1 MKRLLLL
8 LLFATNALA
17 LEGKWTPQQVLQLD
31 AAWLRKQGL
40 ELPPSRLWDPK
51 RGTGLLAAAIDTNGC
66 SGGFIS
72 AEGLFIT
79 NHHCLFSILQEHA
92 TPQDDIITNGFLA
105 ASRDKELKG
114 STQRVA
120 VPHRFTDVTEKVLA
134 AVPAGATDA
143 ERTKAID
150 RRGTELVAE
159 CEKQPRTRCKMAAFD
174 GGAWYTLFESIDITD
189 VRLVYAPPRAIG
201 EYGGETDNWM
211 WPRHTGDFAI
221 GRAYVDGKP
230 YKPEFFFPISPKG
243 IKPDDFVMVLGY
255 PGITYRALTA
265 AEMGERRDLYFTR
278 RREVYGEWIDLLEK
292 ATAGNPAGEIAVA
305 DNLKTLANRFKN
317 AEGQLAGFKRGSIL
331 EQQQARD
338 EKVLAWAREQPK
350 TAAPHPQPLS
360 PRGGERV
367 AEGRVRGATPDAVAA
382 YEGLAAMIND
392 QKRTWERDFLL
403 GHTYGSTV
411 SPTPLGPKA
420 LYLATT
426 VVRNATELQKPDAE
440 RDPLYMQRNQP
451 TLQAKMRREQKNFF
465 APADKRLLESF
476 VRRAQALPSGQHFE
490 AIDRLFPDAD
500 VAARIDRL
508 YAQTKLFDEGE
519 RMKMLAETPEQLR
532 ARHDPLLDLGF
543 ALDADIRDLGARK
556 EQWDGIISRLRPA
569 WRRAVEAHAG
579 QPIAPDA
586 NSTLRVSFAHVQG
599 YSPRDGV
606 WYQPQTTLSGVVEK
620 DTGAEPFNAP
630 PAILEAAKAKRYG
643 QWKDPRLGDVPVDFL
658 ADADTTGGN
667 SGSPVINGRGE
678 LVGVNFDRVWEN
690 VANDFGYNPAVGRNV
705 NVDIRYLLW
714 ILDQVAHGDG
724 LLRELGVR

>member
-1 MKRLLLL
+1 MKRLALL
-8 LLFATNALA
+8 LLFAANAFA

-51 RGTGLLAAAIDTNGC
+51 RGTGLLAAAIDTSGC

-105 ASRDKELKG
+105 ASREKELKG

-120 VPHRFTDVTEKVLA
+120 VPHRFTDVTAKVLA

-143 ERTKAID
+143 DRAKAID
-150 RRGTELVAE
+150 HRSTELVAE
-159 CEKQPRTRCKMAAFD
+159 CEKQPRMRCKVAAFD

-230 YKPEFFFPISPKG
+230 YKPEFWFPIQPKG

-265 AEMGERRDLYFTR
+265 AEMAERRDLYFTR

-292 ATAGNPAGEIAVA
+292 STAGNSAGEIAVA

-331 EQQQARD
+331 EKQQARD
-338 EKVLAWAREQPK
+338 EKVLAWARKQPK
-350 TAAPHPQPLS
+350 HA
-360 PRGGERV
+360 
-367 AEGRVRGATPDAVAA
+367 DAVAA

-403 GHTYGSTV
+403 GHTYGSSA
-411 SPTPLGPKA
+411 SPTPIGPKA

-426 VVRNATELQKPDAE
+426 VVRNAIELQKPDAE
-440 RDPLYMQRNQP
+440 RDALYMQRNQAS
-451 TLQAKMRREQKNFF
+451 LQAKMRREQKNFF
-465 APADKRLLESF
+465 APADKRLLESW
-476 VRRAQALPSGQHFE
+476 VRRAQALPAGQHFA
-490 AIDRLFPDAD
+490 AIDRLFPGAEGGEEPLSPSAGERVAGGRVRGDAD
-500 VAARIDRL
+500 LAARIDQL
-508 YAQTKLFDEGE
+508 YAQTKLFDESE
-519 RMKMLAETPEQLR
+519 RMKMLAESPEQLR
-532 ARHDPLLDLGF
+532 ARHDPLIDLGF

-556 EQWDGIISRLRPA
+556 EQWDGIVSRLRPA

-586 NSTLRVSFAHVQG
+586 NSTLRVSFAHVKG
-599 YSPRDGV
+599 YSPRDGA
-606 WYQPQTTLSGVVEK
+606 WYRPQTTLAGVVEK
-620 DTGAEPFNAP
+620 DTGADPFNAP
-630 PAILEAAKAKRYG
+630 PAILEAAKAQRYG